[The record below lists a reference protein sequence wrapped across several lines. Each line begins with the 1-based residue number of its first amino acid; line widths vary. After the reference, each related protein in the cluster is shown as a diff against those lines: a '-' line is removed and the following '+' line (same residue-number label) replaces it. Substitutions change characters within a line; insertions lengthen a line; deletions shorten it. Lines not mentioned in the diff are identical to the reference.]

1 MLQINKLVLT
11 SFLVVVS
18 WLGMMNVAAAAENP
32 VAMLQSVANN
42 MISQLKANQATLKTK
57 PSIVFSLARKYVVP
71 HADLDEMSRRVL
83 PPQTWNSATPAQ
95 RSQFKSEFTTLL
107 IRTYASALTSY
118 QDQTV
123 KFYPIRGGYEG
134 KSTVEVT
141 SEIISPETDPVR
153 VTYRLVRAGGG
164 WRLYDMSVEGV
175 GLIDSFRSQF
185 ADILA
190 NGNMATLLQ
199 RISSHNTSR
208 RS

>member
-1 MLQINKLVLT
+1 MLRINKWVLT
-11 SFLVVVS
+11 SFLVVFS
-18 WLGMMNVAAAAENP
+18 WLSVVSVANAAENP
-32 VAMLQSVANN
+32 VTMLQGIANN

-57 PSIVFSLARKYVVP
+57 PGIVYSLARKYVVP
-71 HADLDEMSRRVL
+71 YADLNEMSRRVL
-83 PPQTWNSATPAQ
+83 PPQIWNSATAAQ
-95 RSQFKSEFTTLL
+95 RAQFKSEFTTLL

-123 KFYPIRGGYEG
+123 KFYPVRGGYEG
-134 KSTVEVT
+134 KNTVQVT
-141 SEIISPETDPVR
+141 SEIVSSEADPIR
-153 VTYRLVRAGGG
+153 VTYSLVRAGGG

-190 NGNMATLLQ
+190 NGNMNTLLQ
-199 RISSHNTSR
+199 RISSHNQGR